1 MKAVNSEV
9 TIWGQDLKLKLTTQ
23 LCFSTP
29 DVVSKTLFYGNKVI
43 LRGSWAFPDS
53 SGGKEASCN
62 ARDPGS
68 IPGLGR
74 SAGEGIG
81 YPTPVFLG
89 FRVAQLVRNLPAMQ
103 ETCVRCLGWDPPEKG
118 KAIHSNI
125 LAWRIPWTMW
135 GHKELDM
142 TKQLSLSQEAADKTY
157 FKRQSKCLFSCYNL
171 YLVCSLILLTEDKKM
186 KGFKF

>member
-1 MKAVNSEV
+1 MKVVNSEV

-89 FRVAQLVRNLPAMQ
+89 FLCSSAGKESACNAGDLGSMPGLGSPREGKGYPLQYSGLENSMDYVGSQRVGHDQATFTFARGSLTRLTLKGNLN
-103 ETCVRCLGWDPPEKG
+103 VYFH
-118 KAIHSNI
+118 AI
-125 LAWRIPWTMW
+125 TF
-135 GHKELDM
+135 
-142 TKQLSLSQEAADKTY
+142 T
-157 FKRQSKCLFSCYNL
+157 LF
-171 YLVCSLILLTEDKKM
+171 VV
-186 KGFKF
+186 